1 MNKIGMAQKVLV
13 FVIVGLVMLAI
24 FFFFIYKTK
33 ESGYSFFDTIKQGF
47 DKIIE
52 NLRSGTTGNS

>member
-1 MNKIGMAQKVLV
+1 MNKIGMTQKVLV

-33 ESGYSFFDTIKQGF
+33 ESGYSLFDIIKQEF

-52 NLRSGTTGNS
+52 NLRSGTAGSS